1 MLGPS
6 LDTEVRDRCGHS
18 GTSPVKEHKGREEAG
33 EFDIGGE
40 TGSAGTGW
48 PGTENVH
55 WDPIHV

>member
-1 MLGPS
+1 
-6 LDTEVRDRCGHS
+6 
-18 GTSPVKEHKGREEAG
+18 VKEHKGREEAG